1 MPLSYRSAE
10 PNRVMKVT
18 EPQKT
23 DWRTRVFDSLSFPT
37 LVLDT
42 NRVIVSANR
51 KFLEKTG
58 AGEDE
63 IVGKTCREIVSEY
76 LHDDGLTCSS
86 KTCPLERTIQSG
98 TGHSILR
105 QIRSGGDPPRWE
117 DRVFSPILDDEG
129 RVIYIIESFRDVTK
143 TIQMEQAFYG
153 MRELLDRVILN
164 SVSAIVAADRK
175 GQIMLMNPAAENL
188 FERPFQS
195 EQRINIRELY
205 PEGVAQE
212 IMQQLRGDCC
222 GGRGKLTVTKVSILT
237 SSGEKIPVEMTAAII
252 YEHGQEMATM
262 GIYNDLRDRI
272 ALDNKLKE
280 AEALVLQSEKM
291 ASLGR
296 LAAGVAHEINN
307 PLTGILLYGNM
318 MMEKL
323 EDAHPMRTSLNYILE
338 DAGRCKDIVQHL
350 LAYSR
355 QSTTS
360 RELFPTNQLVEESL
374 NLIRDQKLFIN
385 VQIRRE
391 LAEEPLPLFA
401 DRQRLRQV
409 IINLVMNAIDAMNQN
424 GTLTLRTYA
433 SQDGRHICLEI
444 ADSGSGIPK
453 ENLSHIFDPFFTTKE
468 PGKGTGLGLSTAYG
482 IIKDNGGE
490 ISVKRTG
497 PEGTTFLIT
506 LPLASQSATGMPE
519 SIG

>member
-1 MPLSYRSAE
+1 
-10 PNRVMKVT
+10 MKPK
-18 EPQKT
+18 EPQT
-23 DWRTRVFDSLSFPT
+23 IDWRTHVFDSLSFPT
-37 LVLDT
+37 LVLNPD
-42 NRVIVSANR
+42 RVIVSANR

-58 AGEDE
+58 TTEDE
-63 IVGKTCREIVSEY
+63 IAGKTCREIVLEY
-76 LHDDGLTCSS
+76 LHDDGLTCTP
-86 KTCPLERTIQSG
+86 KTCPLDQTVQSG

-105 QIRSGGDPPRWE
+105 QIRTNNYAPRWE
-117 DRVFSPILDDEG
+117 DRVFSPILDEEG
-129 RVIYIIESFRDVTK
+129 QVIYVIESFRDVTK
-143 TIQMEQAFYG
+143 SKQMEQAFYS

-175 GQIMLMNPAAENL
+175 GQILLMNPAAENL
-188 FERPFQS
+188 FGHSFRS
-195 EQRINIRELY
+195 EGQFNIKELY

-212 IMQQLRGDCC
+212 IMQQLRGDGY
-222 GGRGKLTVTKVSILT
+222 GGRGKLTVTKVNILT
-237 SSGEKIPVEMTAAII
+237 STGEKIPVEMTGAII
-252 YEHGQEMATM
+252 YEHDQEMATM

-318 MMEKL
+318 MLEKL
-323 EDAHPMRTSLNYILE
+323 EADHPMRTSLTYILE

-355 QSTTS
+355 QSSTS
-360 RELFPTNQLVEESL
+360 RELFTTNQLVEESL

-385 VQIRRE
+385 VQIKRE
-391 LAEEPLPLFA
+391 LTEEPLQLFA

-409 IINLVMNAIDAMNQN
+409 VINLVMNAIDAMNRN

-433 SQDGRHICLEI
+433 DDDGTNACLEI
-444 ADSGSGIPK
+444 ADSGSGIPR

-482 IIKDNGGE
+482 IISDNGGE
-490 ISVKRTG
+490 ITVKHTG
-497 PEGTTFLIT
+497 PQGTTFLII
-506 LPLASQSATGMPE
+506 LPLASQTAMGMPE